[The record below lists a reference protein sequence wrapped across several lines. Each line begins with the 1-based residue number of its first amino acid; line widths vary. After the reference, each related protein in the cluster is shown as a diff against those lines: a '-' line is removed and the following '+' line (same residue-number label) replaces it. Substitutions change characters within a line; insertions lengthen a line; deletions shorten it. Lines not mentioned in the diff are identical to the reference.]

1 MELNDFENIFRYY
14 STNSLWIRFKMFV
27 FGFPKKLGYW
37 GIETSHLALASF
49 GDSIVSLISIKMLFE
64 GHKSAIVRALLCY
77 PRAL

>member
-1 MELNDFENIFRYY
+1 
-14 STNSLWIRFKMFV
+14 MFV

-49 GDSIVSLISIKMLFE
+49 GDSIVSLIPIKMLFG
-64 GHKSAIVRALLCY
+64 GHQSAIVRAHWCC

>member
-1 MELNDFENIFRYY
+1 
-14 STNSLWIRFKMFV
+14 MFV
-27 FGFPKKLGYW
+27 FDFPKKLGYW
-37 GIETSHLALASF
+37 GIETSHLAHLSFGDSIVSF